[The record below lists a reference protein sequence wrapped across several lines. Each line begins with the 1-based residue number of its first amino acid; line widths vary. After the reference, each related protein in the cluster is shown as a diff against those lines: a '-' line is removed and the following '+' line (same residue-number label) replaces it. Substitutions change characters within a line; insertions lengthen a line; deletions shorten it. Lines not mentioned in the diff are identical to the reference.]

1 MEEVLK
7 KILLVDDS
15 PRDREL
21 IKNTLAEYNLL
32 NTIVELT
39 DGAET
44 LDYLY
49 RRGQYAGRLEGHPV
63 VILLDLKM
71 PKLDGLEVLRIV
83 KSDPLLKTIPVVV
96 MTSSR
101 EEQDLIRSYELGANA
116 YVVKPVEFQGF
127 VDAAKQVG
135 VFWALLNEPP
145 PSCLGKEQQ
154 PRSAEH

>member
-101 EEQDLIRSYELGANA
+101 EEKDLIRSYELGANA

-135 VFWALLNEPP
+135 AFWALLNEPP